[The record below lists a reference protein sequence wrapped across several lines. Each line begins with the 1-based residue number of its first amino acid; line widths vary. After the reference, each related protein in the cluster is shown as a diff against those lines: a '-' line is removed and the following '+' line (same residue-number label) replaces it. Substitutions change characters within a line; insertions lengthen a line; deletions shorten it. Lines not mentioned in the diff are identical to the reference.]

1 MAYIYVAFA
10 ALAIGGLMGLLQTLV
25 RSGRLELPGGINY
38 YEILTAHGVL
48 LGLGLTTYFIL
59 GFNLQLLAVQLEL
72 YLQKLDYQVG

>member
-1 MAYIYVAFA
+1 M
-10 ALAIGGLMGLLQTLV
+10 

-59 GFNLQLLAVQLEL
+59 GFQFAAISRT
-72 YLQKLDYQVG
+72 VGTLSTKARLSGWVGFY